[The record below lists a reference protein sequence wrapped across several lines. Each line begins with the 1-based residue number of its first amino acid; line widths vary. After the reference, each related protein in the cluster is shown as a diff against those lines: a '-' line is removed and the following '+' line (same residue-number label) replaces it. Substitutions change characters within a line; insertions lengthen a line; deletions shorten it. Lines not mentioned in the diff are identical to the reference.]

1 MKSKK
6 NRIFM
11 VDGIPYRFNNSAFK
25 SCMVNY
31 GKINNI
37 TKDKT
42 MDELSGKLGVTKDAV
57 NNWQYGR
64 NGLSNP
70 ENIKKAADFLHIDW
84 LLLVKKVDGEITMF
98 KLTERQK
105 DAAKRIY
112 DILIWFLEEF
122 SNTDGF
128 SSWWQEF
135 KEQGVY
141 DREEAIFERITR
153 MEEKVRLVLNQEY
166 FDLHD
171 HDIYDEFCE
180 FAGEDLVNVYNGKIN
195 CDYTFEADDEN
206 TPIIWQD
213 YEKAMQHLNEIIE
226 RIV

>member
-1 MKSKK
+1 MSTRCKST
-6 NRIFM
+6 I
-11 VDGIPYRFNNSAFK
+11 S
-25 SCMVNY
+25 
-31 GKINNI
+31 
-37 TKDKT
+37 KT
-42 MDELSGKLGVTKDAV
+42 FPGTLGVTKDAV

-70 ENIKKAADFLHIDW
+70 ENIKKAADFLHVDW

-122 SNTDGF
+122 SNTNGF

-153 MEEKVRLVLNQEY
+153 MEEKVRLTSPLSIGKFSV
-166 FDLHD
+166 F
-171 HDIYDEFCE
+171 
-180 FAGEDLVNVYNGKIN
+180 NVYVPG
-195 CDYTFEADDEN
+195 
-206 TPIIWQD
+206 
-213 YEKAMQHLNEIIE
+213 
-226 RIV
+226 